1 MFYEPCL
8 PMNHLTWD
16 SKFQTGI
23 KRGKTGW
30 YAQHQTNQTAP
41 TSLGNHAE
49 LCLLRLLFKEKGS
62 AGVLRSSH
70 ASTEA
75 CGQEG
80 RHSSLR
86 RARAQGGSSEHVLT
100 GCWGSA
106 AVHPVCSLAVRGIW
120 QLVQRASC
128 PRHVPSQPVTALVGT
143 CWHPLEAA
151 AGTAFNKGAPTTCSN
166 PSRRQRS
173 PPANLLLRKDEAW
186 SRPFPAPLKE
196 SHRPQLTRILP
207 WSQQKRHDFY
217 VTREL
222 PHLFL
227 SCENMTAH
235 YLPGHLVSQQ
245 NAGTL
250 QMEVAS
256 CNASFS
262 C

>member
-1 MFYEPCL
+1 MFCEPCL

-30 YAQHQTNQTAP
+30 YTQHLTNQTAP

-49 LCLLRLLFKEKGS
+49 LWLLRLLFKEKGS
-62 AGVLRSSH
+62 AEVLRSSH

-75 CGQEG
+75 HGQEG

-106 AVHPVCSLAVRGIW
+106 AAHPVCSLAVRGIR
-120 QLVQRASC
+120 QPVQRASR

-173 PPANLLLRKDEAW
+173 PPANLLLRKEERPEADP
-186 SRPFPAPLKE
+186 SL
-196 SHRPQLTRILP
+196 LP
-207 WSQQKRHDFY
+207 WGKATGHNSLGFY
-217 VTREL
+217 PEVNRSDMTFTSHANS
-222 PHLFL
+222 PTSSFL
-227 SCENMTAH
+227 VKTWR
-235 YLPGHLVSQQ
+235 LTTFQVIW
-245 NAGTL
+245 
-250 QMEVAS
+250 
-256 CNASFS
+256 
-262 C
+262 